1 MAGPVARAWMP
12 TLGPGIFE
20 YPARAGGF
28 TLIEILV
35 VVAVLAIAAGLAF
48 VSLDGDERGMVAR
61 ESRRLA
67 GAIEYAAARAQMRS
81 ETLGISAQGRRWH
94 FWVKGR
100 DMRWIPLAD
109 DEALA
114 PHTMPAPLTA
124 RAVSYAGRALDEE
137 AIVPLRPSGR
147 NEPFAFAM
155 GTSALRAVLASDPL
169 NRVTIT
175 GPAPVAQ

>member
-1 MAGPVARAWMP
+1 MENPVARAWMP
-12 TLGPGIFE
+12 TLGPGTFE
-20 YPARAGGF
+20 RPACVGGF

-35 VVAVLAIAAGLAF
+35 VVAVFAIAAGLAV
-48 VSLDGDERGMVAR
+48 VSLDRDERGMVAR

-81 ETLGISAQGRRWH
+81 ETLGISAQGHQWR
-94 FWVKGR
+94 FWVRGR
-100 DMRWIPLAD
+100 DARWMPLAD

-114 PHTMPAPLTA
+114 PRAMPAPLTA
-124 RAVSYAGRALDEE
+124 RAVSYAGRSLDDE

-147 NEPFAFAM
+147 NEPFAFAI
-155 GTSALRAVLASDPL
+155 GTPALQAVLASDPL

-175 GPAPVAQ
+175 GPGPLAQ

>member
-1 MAGPVARAWMP
+1 MP

-48 VSLDGDERGMVAR
+48 VSLDGGERGMVAR